1 VVRKTS
7 NKKTVKRGFPKRVE
21 YMWRWKED
29 RLGWMISYPTIGDAR
44 KSALEMERP
53 KGCRTLQIA
62 KMDLVEVVE
71 EKINGKN

>member
-1 VVRKTS
+1 MVRKA
-7 NKKTVKRGFPKRVE
+7 NRKTVKRGFPKRVE

-53 KGCRTLQIA
+53 KKAKTLQIA
-62 KMDLVEVVE
+62 RLGILDVVE
-71 EKINGKN
+71 EEIVNGKN